1 MAVADLPGV
10 EIYHVADNG
19 RIVALAEGDG
29 EHVGYALTQMQ
40 SLPGVIAANMVYH
53 GMDDSEDNSRA
64 GDGVISGGGCGW
76 ICFDGGETTLSLSI
90 CLTSDTSYSTS
101 SQVSMLVAV
110 AEQKVAGL

>member
-1 MAVADLPGV
+1 MSAHISSFVILCRPQERHIVSMAVADLPGV

-53 GMDDSEDNSRA
+53 GMDDSEDDSEDEN
-64 GDGVISGGGCGW
+64 G
-76 ICFDGGETTLSLSI
+76 
-90 CLTSDTSYSTS
+90 
-101 SQVSMLVAV
+101 
-110 AEQKVAGL
+110 